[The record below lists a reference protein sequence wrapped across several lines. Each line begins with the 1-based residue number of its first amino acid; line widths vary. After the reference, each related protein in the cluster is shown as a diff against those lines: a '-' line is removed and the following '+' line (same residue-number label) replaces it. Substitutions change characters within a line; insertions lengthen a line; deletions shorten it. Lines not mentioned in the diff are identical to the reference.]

1 MAVSTHV
8 CVTGASGE
16 ESVQQQP
23 ISLWSC
29 MAGHRARGEA
39 DCLPLGVSRKE
50 EIPAFLLVSSS
61 CFHAGFQYVTLESSV
76 RQNCLSCVQE

>member
-1 MAVSTHV
+1 MAVSTRV

-50 EIPAFLLVSSS
+50 EIPASR
-61 CFHAGFQYVTLESSV
+61 FHAGFQYVTLESSV